1 MSMTDYA
8 LVRARSA
15 IIPRSR
21 SVERSP
27 TLLVTRSR
35 SVSDLAGYY
44 RYSDRYKP
52 QWHTVYQT
60 VPYKWRRDWD
70 LYDDYWYDRYYYF
83 SPLYYSTYS
92 PLRRYYYSD
101 YLPNPYY
108 WNPYTSYWTRYK
120 SYWYDYDYPYYYRRY
135 WNSAYYRYLYDTYTP
150 YRSYLLDSL
159 STSLG
164 RGLSM
169 YKAGLIPYRT
179 LDTYWLTPSYWDR
192 RFKDWRELY
201 STTKDIYLPTT
212 FDRKTRSYFASW
224 ST

>member
-1 MSMTDYA
+1 MLINAY
-8 LVRARSA
+8 LFQ
-15 IIPRSR
+15 
-21 SVERSP
+21 
-27 TLLVTRSR
+27 VTRSR

-60 VPYKWRRDWD
+60 IPYKWRRDWD

-92 PLRRYYYSD
+92 PIRRYYY
-101 YLPNPYY
+101 
-108 WNPYTSYWTRYK
+108 R
-120 SYWYDYDYPYYYRRY
+120 YDYDYPYYYRRY

-201 STTKDIYLPTT
+201 ATTKDIYLPTT